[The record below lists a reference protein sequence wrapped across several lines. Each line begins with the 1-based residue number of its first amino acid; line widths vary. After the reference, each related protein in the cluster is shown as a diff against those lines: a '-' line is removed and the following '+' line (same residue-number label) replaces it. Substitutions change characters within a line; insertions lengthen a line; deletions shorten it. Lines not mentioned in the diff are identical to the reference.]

1 MPWEPE
7 DERLSQLF
15 QQLLGNRRFTTSGP
29 VRGDCGHKHKYL
41 RTAQECLDKDQKG
54 CAQQGGYSDRV
65 IVEVTN
71 ERR

>member
-15 QQLLGNRRFTTSGP
+15 KEQLIKRRFTTDGP
-29 VRGDCGHKHKYL
+29 VRGECGHKHKYL
-41 RTAQECLDKDQKG
+41 RTAQECLEKDQRG
-54 CAQQGGYSDRV
+54 CANQGGYSDRV

-71 ERR
+71 D